1 VWSLAVIAYA
11 LLFGSFPYTPKEQ
24 SSKAMKKAIVDGV
37 PPTFQPSANAVQTRS
52 DTAIEF
58 VRTLLDRDAER
69 RPTAVDA
76 LKTMYMVNAKDG
88 NHMINSELPSL
99 RPALFA
105 ARKAGAFEVRDPSRE
120 TPVDKVLSK
129 LQVSQHGIPLP
140 EVRPTKELPQEC
152 GKKTRSTRSKK
163 SSAES
168 EVTSCPSNMWDNSSI
183 SCDSS
188 AGSTRASSFGNLGKS
203 HSGSPVPSPVAVRT

>member
-1 VWSLAVIAYA
+1 
-11 LLFGSFPYTPKEQ
+11 
-24 SSKAMKKAIVDGV
+24 MKKAIVDGV

-52 DTAIEF
+52 EIATEF
-58 VRTLLDRDAER
+58 VRTLLDRDVER

-76 LKTMYMVNAKDG
+76 LKTTYMVNAKDG
-88 NHMINSELPSL
+88 NHMIDSELPSL

-120 TPVDKVLSK
+120 TPVDKLLSK
-129 LQVSQHGIPLP
+129 MQVSQHGVPLP
-140 EVRPTKELPQEC
+140 EVSSTKVTPQEC
-152 GKKTRSTRSKK
+152 IKKSRSTRSKK

-168 EVTSCPSNMWDNSSI
+168 EAVTSCQSNMWDNSSI

-188 AGSTRASSFGNLGKS
+188 AGSTRASSGGKS
-203 HSGSPVPSPVAVRT
+203 HPGGSNNSTERSPVSSPVAVRT